1 MKVVLKVLI
10 SALGLASIAIGLKL
24 FTINGDLAHEV
35 ATLGNTYGLLP
46 TERAFKNGAIAA
58 VIAAL
63 GCFALV
69 VLSFLKTPQTV
80 VVMAVVSMGLLA
92 ASYFIQPDYRAIVVG
107 NSSNS
112 KDIALM
118 QLSAGL
124 AAAGLAMILSRRKK
138 APILTFA

>member
-1 MKVVLKVLI
+1 
-10 SALGLASIAIGLKL
+10 
-24 FTINGDLAHEV
+24 
-35 ATLGNTYGLLP
+35 
-46 TERAFKNGAIAA
+46 
-58 VIAAL
+58 
-63 GCFALV
+63 
-69 VLSFLKTPQTV
+69 
-80 VVMAVVSMGLLA
+80 MAVVSMGLLA

-124 AAAGLAMILSRRKK
+124 AAAGLAMILSRRKN